1 LDFGRAIEL
10 QFSPPNPQQVAAI
23 ELGWEVARRGG
34 SSGVV
39 VNAANEAAVR
49 AFLAGELSFTD
60 IVPACRDVL
69 RHHTF
74 ESQPTLDDLLR
85 LDRWARQEIHRWII
99 A

>member
-1 LDFGRAIEL
+1 MEL
-10 QFSPPNPQQVAAI
+10 QFVPPNPQQVSAI
-23 ELGWEVARRGG
+23 ELGWEVARSGG

-39 VNAANEAAVR
+39 VNAANEAAVL
-49 AFLAGELSFTD
+49 AFLAGELAFTE

-74 ESQPTLDDLLR
+74 EAQPTLDDLRR
-85 LDRWARQEIHRWII
+85 LDCWAREEMHRWIL